1 MKITRTGKDT
11 VEILAETEDDQLVLN
26 RFRDDALKL
35 KAENDSL
42 RKQVR
47 ILADD
52 NKYLT
57 FMLEKNNIKYDFREA
72 ESKE

>member
-1 MKITRTGKDT
+1 MKINRINEDE

-26 RFRDDALKL
+26 RFRDNAKTLD
-35 KAENDSL
+35 AENNSL

-57 FMLEKNNIKYDFREA
+57 FMLEKNNIKYDFSEA
-72 ESKE
+72 KDAE